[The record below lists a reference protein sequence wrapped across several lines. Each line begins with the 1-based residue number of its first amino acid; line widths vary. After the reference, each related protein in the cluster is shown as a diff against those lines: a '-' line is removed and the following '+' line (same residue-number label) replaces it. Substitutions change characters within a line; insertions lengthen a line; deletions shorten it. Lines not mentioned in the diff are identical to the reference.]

1 MTDETIVAVY
11 DTPAYAE
18 LAAEDLKVAGVLPH
32 AITVHATGGS
42 MKGDRVVEPPQER
55 GFWASLFGGEPD
67 HDVDVYQRSLA
78 SGSTVV
84 TVQVAEAH
92 AEAVLDILNSHRP
105 IDIDERAA
113 TYGLSQGT
121 AASAL
126 HADTLHYNAP
136 ARATTARPDG
146 SETIQL
152 SEEQLA
158 VGKRVVNRGTTRVR
172 RFVVET
178 PVEEQVSLRDET
190 VTVERRPVTGREA
203 VVNPDFTERTV
214 EVQAL
219 GEEAV
224 VGKSARVV
232 EEVAI
237 GKKASD
243 RVETVRDTVRR
254 EDVEITKSQGDA
266 AGLPDRQDPRT
277 TPAR

>member
-1 MTDETIVAVY
+1 MADETIVAVY
-11 DTPAYAE
+11 DTPAHAE
-18 LAAEDLKVAGVLPH
+18 LAAEDLKAAGVLPH

-113 TYGLSQGT
+113 TYGLSQDTT
-121 AASAL
+121 ASPL
-126 HADTLHYNAP
+126 HANPP

-146 SETIQL
+146 AETIQL
-152 SEEQLA
+152 SEEQLS

-203 VVNPDFTERTV
+203 VVNPDFTERTI

-224 VGKSARVV
+224 VGKSAHVV

-266 AGLPDRQDPRT
+266 AGLPDRQDPRA